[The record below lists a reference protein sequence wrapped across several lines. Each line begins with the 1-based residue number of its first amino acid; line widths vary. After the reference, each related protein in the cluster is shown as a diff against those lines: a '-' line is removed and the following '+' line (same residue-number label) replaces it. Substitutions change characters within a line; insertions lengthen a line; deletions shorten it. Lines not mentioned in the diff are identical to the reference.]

1 MPSPS
6 IELAALLL
14 VAGLCLLFLEL
25 FVPSAGVLFALALV
39 CIVLSVVAAFLS
51 SLTAGLVF
59 LAADV
64 LLAIVL
70 PGVGIR
76 LWQKT
81 PIGRRMFLE
90 EPSRSGAE
98 STAGQSGGESDDF
111 AAPVS
116 VGEEGRTIT
125 PLRPSGTADFQG
137 RRVDAVS
144 EGVMIERGKP
154 VRVVKVEG
162 RRIVVREVE

>member
-1 MPSPS
+1 M
-6 IELAALLL
+6 
-14 VAGLCLLFLEL
+14 
-25 FVPSAGVLFALALV
+25 ALV
-39 CIVLSVVAAFLS
+39 CIVLSVVVAFLS

-64 LLAIVL
+64 LLAVVL
-70 PGVGIR
+70 PGIGIR

-81 PIGRRMFLE
+81 PLGRRMFLE
-90 EPSRSGAE
+90 EPSRSGA
-98 STAGQSGGESDDF
+98 GGSDFSVGPSEGEADDF

-125 PLRPSGTADFQG
+125 PLRPAGTADFQG
-137 RRVDAVS
+137 RRVDAIS
-144 EGVMIERGKP
+144 EGVMIERGRP
-154 VRVVKVEG
+154 VRVVKIEG